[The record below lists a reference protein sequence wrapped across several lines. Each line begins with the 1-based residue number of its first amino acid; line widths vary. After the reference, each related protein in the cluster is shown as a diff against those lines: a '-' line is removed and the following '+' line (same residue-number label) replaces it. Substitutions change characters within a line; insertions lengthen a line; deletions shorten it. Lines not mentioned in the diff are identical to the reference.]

1 MDWRGV
7 FCVSLSAAVFILS
20 EWGRLFWNFGRVSL
34 FVAVFRGSERIVVA
48 SVRRPGCNVLHSE
61 YNMAIKKNIGKINL
75 KSSYAYLIEKKCEG
89 DEFTEEEVRNI
100 VDSILDDEM
109 PDYQLA
115 ALIMAIFFKD
125 MAAQETAFFADEMI
139 GTGETL
145 DLSNLSKP
153 KVAKYSTG
161 GVGDKTTMILSAI
174 GAACGVVIPSMCS
187 ADEDFVV
194 SVHDKLSSIPGF
206 KTKLSLRDFEKQLST
221 VGCAVCEH
229 DASISPVDEKLF
241 KMRQNTATIASL
253 PLITASVLSKKF
265 AVGSE
270 GLVVDVKWGNG
281 SFIKDL
287 EQAKQLA
294 RTITRVA
301 RVMKHRCVAL
311 VTDMSQPLG
320 NSVGMGFEV
329 LEALDFLRGNGAE
342 DMKELVL
349 KLGMEILRLAGVAGS
364 TLSAKQAVERAIE
377 DGSAYKKFLEM
388 IKSQGGAAAWLEDP
402 SKYPM
407 PKHVR
412 KLPAP
417 KRGYV
422 HNINAGQIA
431 RGVQILSTS
440 KSGKVDPFVGVTE
453 VKKIGTQV
461 KQGEPLLMIH
471 YNDESNL
478 DSAIDYFRNAYRL
491 APRRPSASTIVVER
505 VA

>member
-1 MDWRGV
+1 
-7 FCVSLSAAVFILS
+7 
-20 EWGRLFWNFGRVSL
+20 
-34 FVAVFRGSERIVVA
+34 
-48 SVRRPGCNVLHSE
+48 
-61 YNMAIKKNIGKINL
+61 MAIKKNEGKLNI

-89 DEFTEEEVRNI
+89 GEFNVDEVRNI
-100 VDSILDDEM
+100 VDSILDEEM

-125 MAAQETAFFADEMI
+125 MGAQETAYFADEMI

-145 DLSNLSKP
+145 DLSHISKP

-174 GAACGVVIPSMCS
+174 GAACGVVVPGMSS

-194 SVHDKLSSIPGF
+194 TVHNKLSSIPGF
-206 KTKLSLRDFEKQLST
+206 KTKLSLQEFKKQLSS
-221 VGCAVCEH
+221 VGCAICEH
-229 DASISPVDEKLF
+229 DESIAPVDSILY
-241 KMRQNTATIASL
+241 KMRQSTATIASL

-281 SFIKDL
+281 SFLRDL

-320 NSVGMGFEV
+320 NCIGLGFEV
-329 LEALDFLRGNGAE
+329 MEALEFLRGNGTE

-349 KLGMEILRLAGVAGS
+349 KLGMEVLRLAGVAGS
-364 TLSAKQAVERAIE
+364 TLSAKQAVERVIE
-377 DGSAYKKFLEM
+377 DGSAYKKLLEM
-388 IKSQGGAAAWLEDP
+388 IKAQGGSAAWLEDP
-402 SKYPM
+402 TKYPM
-407 PKHVR
+407 PKYTR
-412 KLPAP
+412 KLSAP

-431 RGVQILSTS
+431 RGVQMLSMT
-440 KSGKVDPFVGVTE
+440 KSGKIDPFVGVTE

-471 YNDESNL
+471 YNDEYNL

-491 APRRPSASTIVVER
+491 APRRPSSPTIVVER